1 MLRTVVSKATG
12 SKAKDQNFWLIKT
25 EADCYSIDD
34 LQRDKKTPWAGVR
47 NFQARNFMRD
57 RMKVGDM
64 ALFYHSSSK
73 DKQRPNGI
81 YGLAKVASLPYP
93 DETAFDSTDE
103 HFDPVSFA
111 KRKHAKQKGIEYI
124 PTWMLVDFAFVK
136 KFETPFT
143 LSEIKLD
150 PHLES
155 MMVRQQGSR
164 LSIQPVSEKHFN
176 YIVTKRQ

>member
-1 MLRTVVSKATG
+1 M
-12 SKAKDQNFWLIKT
+12 NYWLIKT

-34 LQRDKKTPWAGVR
+34 LKRDIKTPWAGVR

-57 RMKVGDM
+57 HMKIGDL

-73 DKQRPNGI
+73 DKHNPNGV
-81 YGLAKVASLPYP
+81 YGLAKVVSLSYP
-93 DETAFDSTDE
+93 DQTAYDSTDE
-103 HFDPVSFA
+103 HFDPVSLA
-111 KRKHAKQKGIEYI
+111 KKIDAEKKGIKHI

-136 KFETPFT
+136 KFKTPFT

-150 PHLES
+150 PYLED
-155 MMVRQQGSR
+155 MMVRQRGSR
-164 LSIQPVSEKHFN
+164 LSIQPVSKKHFD

>member
-1 MLRTVVSKATG
+1 MNKQI
-12 SKAKDQNFWLIKT
+12 AKHKLADQKFWLIKT

-34 LQRDKKTPWAGVR
+34 LRRDKKTPWAGVR

-57 RMKVGDM
+57 HMKIGDL

-73 DKQRPNGI
+73 DKRNPNGI
-81 YGLAKVASLPYP
+81 YGLAKVVSLPYP
-93 DETAFDSTDE
+93 DQTAFDSRDE
-103 HFDPVSFA
+103 HFDPSSFSKKKEA
-111 KRKHAKQKGIEYI
+111 ERSGIKYV

-136 KFETPFT
+136 KFKVPFT

-150 PHLES
+150 PYLED
-155 MMVRQQGSR
+155 MLVCQRGSR
-164 LSIQPVSEKHFN
+164 LSIQPVSKKHFD